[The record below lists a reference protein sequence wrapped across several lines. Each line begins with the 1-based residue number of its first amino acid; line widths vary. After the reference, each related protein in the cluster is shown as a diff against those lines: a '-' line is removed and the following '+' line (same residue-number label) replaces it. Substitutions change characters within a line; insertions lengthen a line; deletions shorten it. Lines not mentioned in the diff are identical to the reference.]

1 MFVADLG
8 EQSANEAQE
17 RGFIGKEG
25 GDADSAFD
33 FLIDAFEGVAG
44 AHAAMVGGRK
54 GEDGESL
61 RATLTPRME
70 HLPSE
75 PMAMRTAQVLIWEEL
90 TEWPQS
96 SSTILVAF
104 RVDTPWIDISAR
116 ASMRACSLRMP
127 FFESAGIE
135 FHAIADLRDA
145 EFDGAYAGGEGL
157 LA

>member
-1 MFVADLG
+1 MLISESRA
-8 EQSANEAQE
+8 QTRPQE
-17 RGFIGKEG
+17 RGLVGKEG
-25 GDADSAFD
+25 GDAGSALD

-75 PMAMRTAQVLIWEEL
+75 PPSSLAAQVLIWEEL

-96 SSTILVAF
+96 SSAILVTL
-104 RVDTPWIDISAR
+104 RVDKPWTYISAR

-135 FHAIADLRDA
+135 VHAIADLRDA